1 MSKKL
6 EVGFTA
12 TAKIKRSEFGLGFGL
27 PVVTPDLVD
36 LRISAAFRRA
46 E

>member
-12 TAKIKRSEFGLGFGL
+12 TAQLKRSEFGLGFGV
-27 PVVTPDLVD
+27 PAVTPDHVD
-36 LRISAAFRRA
+36 LRIAAAFRRA
-46 E
+46 D